1 MELLRDKNRGIMK
14 LWHIITSIA
23 VMALAVTAFALID
36 MDNVIAKNT
45 NRPKYDSI
53 EPTVFKDLPEYPA
66 NFTVIKR
73 DIFAGQITDLSN
85 ISENIYKQPELYP
98 TWEANGQ
105 KWFTNHDYSRWGVHG
120 YGLFPGELS
129 YTVSNMTSGDTVNV
143 YSFLH
148 TSWGIET
155 WQGLKL
161 IPEYNNNIFDVSLT
175 PDEVLLEPTFP
186 KFYSNWSQKINMLIT
201 AKRPVP
207 QGDYQFSISF
217 TTPSSI
223 NSNLWT
229 WQALD
234 KYTNNKYHA
243 EIQKCIDS
251 KLESEQ
257 CKNLIELRQNK
268 YVSGDTFAPSK
279 QFTVEIKVT

>member
-1 MELLRDKNRGIMK
+1 MMK
-14 LWHIITSIA
+14 LWHIVTSIA
-23 VMALAVTAFALID
+23 VIALAVTVFLIID
-36 MDNVIAKNT
+36 MDNAIAKDT
-45 NRPKYDSI
+45 DRPKYDFI
-53 EPTVFKDLPEYPA
+53 NADVFKELPAYPA
-66 NFTVIKR
+66 NFVILKR
-73 DIFAGQITDLSN
+73 DVYNGQITDLNRIPES
-85 ISENIYKQPELYP
+85 IYKQPELYP
-98 TWEANGQ
+98 TWETNGQ
-105 KWFTNHDYSRWGVHG
+105 KWYINHDYSRWGVHG
-120 YGLFPGELS
+120 YGFFPGERS
-129 YTVSNMTSGDTVNV
+129 YTVSNMTARDTINV

-161 IPEYNNNIFDVSLT
+161 IPEYNNDYFDVTLT
-175 PDEVLLEPTFP
+175 PDELLLEPTFP

-207 QGDYQFSISF
+207 EGDYKFSISF
-217 TTPSSI
+217 TTPSSA

-234 KYTNNKYHA
+234 KYTNNKYHN
-243 EIQKCIDS
+243 EIQKCILS
-251 KLESEQ
+251 NIESED
-257 CKNLIELRQNK
+257 CSNLIELRQNK